1 MEEPGLPISSYD
13 FKRKTSFT
21 IHASNLIPNLAEMTV
36 TTNIYNRSQK
46 KGRDRG
52 WVGYIGGTTTA
63 LLVVSSVRCVLSGET
78 PEYWF

>member
-46 KGRDRG
+46 KGE
-52 WVGYIGGTTTA
+52 IGA
-63 LLVVSSVRCVLSGET
+63 EWDILEVPLLHCLWLAQLGVC
-78 PEYWF
+78 